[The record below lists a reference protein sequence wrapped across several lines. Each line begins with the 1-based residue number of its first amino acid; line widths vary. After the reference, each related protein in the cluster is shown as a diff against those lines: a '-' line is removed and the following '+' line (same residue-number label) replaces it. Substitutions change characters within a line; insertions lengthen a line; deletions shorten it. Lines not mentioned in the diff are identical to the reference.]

1 MQTQVFSHFKKASAG
16 ISDRDDKCARK
27 INQRLLGVAGK
38 IEKARSF
45 GRLKKIHELDGEEL
59 LKDTRK
65 RVAKEK
71 DDCIDFFN
79 NMNGGRYQE
88 AIKAAVVDLLIEDV
102 KRLEQSAK
110 WCENLATDL
119 EGLDQYQLKEI
130 MEGVE

>member
-1 MQTQVFSHFKKASAG
+1 MFRHFKKASAG
-16 ISDRDDKCARK
+16 LCDRDDKSARK

-65 RVAKEK
+65 RVAKER

-88 AIKAAVVDLLIEDV
+88 AIEAAAVDPLIEDV

-110 WCENLATDL
+110 WCEDLATDL
-119 EGLDQYQLKEI
+119 EGLAKDELKEI
-130 MEGVE
+130 MNIRAE

>member
-1 MQTQVFSHFKKASAG
+1 MFRHFKKASAG
-16 ISDRDDKCARK
+16 ISDRDDKNARK

-65 RVAKEK
+65 RVAKER
-71 DDCIDFFN
+71 DDCIDFFS

-88 AIKAAVVDLLIEDV
+88 AIEAAAVDPLIEDV

-110 WCENLATDL
+110 WCEDLTTDL
-119 EGLDQYQLKEI
+119 EGLEKDELKEI
-130 MEGVE
+130 MNIRAE

>member
-1 MQTQVFSHFKKASAG
+1 MFRHFKKASAG
-16 ISDRDDKCARK
+16 LCDRHDKSARK

-65 RVAKEK
+65 RVAKER

-88 AIKAAVVDLLIEDV
+88 AIEAAAVDPLIEDV

-110 WCENLATDL
+110 WCEDLATDL
-119 EGLDQYQLKEI
+119 EGLEKDELKEI
-130 MEGVE
+130 MNIRVE